1 MTAESTVASPAGPQ
15 VPGGAVS
22 VLAPRGQDAGRR
34 GGAGRGARRPRPAAR
49 SFRTTLW
56 LVDGGAALLG
66 ALVLPAPHRYPLVVA
81 LLALGVLCLNRRAS
95 LYDTSAVTGVLDE
108 LPAVCA
114 RIAVGWAAVGALSPL
129 RSVPLAVLAGA
140 AAVHCAAAVAGRAAV
155 HGLRRRALRQRPAPA
170 LVVGPLAA
178 TRRVSAALLRRP
190 DCGVRPVGLVSDDPE
205 VLGEADD
212 ELGLP
217 VLTTAL
223 EARRALVRNGVRTV
237 LVVGAATR
245 VEKAAVLRALAAHGC
260 ALWELD
266 ADPPPYGV
274 SGHRTG
280 AGHLAGFSGRLL
292 RPQGAR
298 RHGSVGKRALD
309 VLLSG
314 ALLVLVAPV
323 LLTCALVLRVLDG
336 PGVVFRQERIGKDG
350 RPFTMLK
357 LRTHRPASAHE
368 AATRWSVADEQ
379 DMSRFCH
386 FLRRTSL
393 DELLQLWNVFRGDM
407 SLVGPRPERP
417 FFVAEFSQAHPG
429 YPARHRMRTGITGL
443 AQVHGLRGDT
453 SIEDRCRYD
462 NAYIDNWSLW
472 QDICI
477 LLRTAAQFVRPTGS

>member
-1 MTAESTVASPAGPQ
+1 MTAESTVASPAAHQP
-15 VPGGAVS
+15 VL
-22 VLAPRGQDAGRR
+22 VLAPRGPATGRR
-34 GGAGRGARRPRPAAR
+34 QGPGRGTRRPRHVTRPA
-49 SFRTTLW
+49 LW

-66 ALVLPAPHRYPLVVA
+66 TLVLPAPHRHPLVVV
-81 LLALGVLCLNRRAS
+81 LLVAGVIGLNRRAR
-95 LYDTSAVTGVLDE
+95 LYDISVVPGALDE
-108 LPAVCA
+108 LPAVCG
-114 RIAVGWAAVGALSPL
+114 RIAVAWAVLAALSPL
-129 RSVPLAVLAGA
+129 RSLPLTVLVGA
-140 AAVHCAAAVAGRAAV
+140 FAVHCAGACAGRATV
-155 HGLRRRALRQRPAPA
+155 HVLRRRALRRRPSPA

-190 DCGVRPVGLVSDDPE
+190 DCGVRPVGLVADDPE

-212 ELGLP
+212 ESGLP
-217 VLTTAL
+217 VLTTVH
-223 EARRALVRNGVRTV
+223 EARRALIQNGVDTV

-245 VEKAAVLRALAAHGC
+245 VEKAAVLRGLAAHGC
-260 ALWELD
+260 ALWQLD
-266 ADPPPYGV
+266 ADPPSYGMG
-274 SGHRTG
+274 GHRRD
-280 AGHLAGFSGRLL
+280 AGHLAGFSRTMLRPHGALRFGGAGKRLL
-292 RPQGAR
+292 D
-298 RHGSVGKRALD
+298 LT
-309 VLLSG
+309 LSG
-314 ALLVLVAPV
+314 SLLVLAAPV
-323 LLTCALVLRVLDG
+323 LLVCALVLRVMDG
-336 PGVVFRQERIGKDG
+336 PGVVFRQERIGKHG

-368 AATRWSVADEQ
+368 AATRWSVANDQ

-417 FFVAEFSQAHPG
+417 FFVAEFSQSHPG
-429 YPARHRMRTGITGL
+429 YPARHRMLTGITGL
-443 AQVHGLRGDT
+443 AQINGLRGDT